1 MERLVLGIAGM
12 SCQSC
17 VNSVTTV
24 LADTPGV
31 AEVEVSLP
39 AARAIIVYDPAR
51 TSLADLRRVVTD
63 AGFDP
68 S

>member
-1 MERLVLGIAGM
+1 MQTVVLSIAGM

-17 VNSVTTV
+17 VKSVTQV
-24 LADTPGV
+24 LTGVPG
-31 AEVEVSLP
+31 AGEVDVSLS
-39 AARAIIVYDPAR
+39 AAQATIQFDPDR
-51 TSLADLRRVVTD
+51 TSLADLRQAVTD